1 MKNEGVIVA
10 KAVSKPRKQ
19 ISNRK
24 LWARVCYFYP
34 QYTLEEASKL
44 TVRDIKLLLNTA
56 KEIEAEKNFE
66 LVQIVAAPH
75 TEKGK
80 GVRQLS
86 NLYKKESQQ

>member
-10 KAVSKPRKQ
+10 KTVSKPEKTV
-19 ISNRK
+19 SNRK

-34 QYTLEEASKL
+34 QYTLEAASKL
-44 TVRDIKLLLNTA
+44 SVRDIRLLLNTA
-56 KEIEAEKNFE
+56 REIEAEKNFE
-66 LVQIVAAPH
+66 MVQIVAAPH

-80 GVRQLS
+80 GVKQLS